1 MEGLGCRMSWLLK
14 KSNACVSGNH
24 KALHAA
30 SSRFDLVCFAPS
42 LQRNCYRRSNERGAR
57 APIRR
62 FSVVAALVLP
72 CLSLLV
78 SCHSQPSAP
87 EPSIE
92 FTRIPPAT
100 ESGVDKLDVIEGRVI
115 GGNPEL
121 KLVLYAKNGKWWVQ
135 PIRNEPYTSIRPD
148 ATWTNFTHVGTEYA
162 AVLVKSEFHPES
174 SLKEMPSRG
183 GNVVAVTT
191 AKGSDPG
198 SQVSKTLLFSGYE
211 WRIRSAPSGRGGRNL
226 YDVNNA
232 WTDSKGALHLR
243 IRNSSGEWTCA
254 EVALTR
260 SLGYGTYS
268 FTVRDTSQLEPAA
281 AFAMF
286 TYDYAEAGPNNRE
299 MSVEISPW
307 GDRSAANAQFVI
319 QPFYVPE
326 NTSRFSV
333 PSGVLTHSF
342 RWEPGH
348 ALFRTSRGTDGE
360 SKTGTVAEHEFTSGV
375 PTHGSESVRMT
386 LYVFRAAKVPIQNEN
401 EVVIEKFEF
410 LP

>member
-1 MEGLGCRMSWLLK
+1 L
-14 KSNACVSGNH
+14 A
-24 KALHAA
+24 
-30 SSRFDLVCFAPS
+30 CFAPCR
-42 LQRNCYRRSNERGAR
+42 QRNCYRRPIECGTR
-57 APIRR
+57 APIGCA
-62 FSVVAALVLP
+62 SVLAAPVLP
-72 CLSLLV
+72 FLLLLA
-78 SCHSQPSAP
+78 SCHSQPSVP

-100 ESGVDKLDVIEGRVI
+100 ESGVDKLDVIEGRI
-115 GGNPEL
+115 ISGNPEL
-121 KLVLYAKNGKWWVQ
+121 KLVLYAKNGNWWVQ

-148 ATWTNFTHVGTEYA
+148 GTWTNFTHVGTAYA
-162 AVLVKSEFHPES
+162 AVLVKSGFRLSS
-174 SLKEMPSRG
+174 SLNEMPSRG
-183 GNVVAVTT
+183 GDVVAIVT

-198 SQVSKTLLFSGYE
+198 SQISKTLWFGGYE
-211 WRIRSAPSGRGGRNL
+211 WRIRSAPSNRGGRSP

-243 IRNSSGEWTCA
+243 IKKSSGEWTCA
-254 EVALTR
+254 EVTLTR

-268 FTVRDTSQLEPAA
+268 FTVHDTSQLEPAA

-299 MSVEISPW
+299 MGVEISPW
-307 GDRSAANAQFVI
+307 GDRSTTNAQFVI

-342 RWEPGH
+342 RWEPGRV
-348 ALFRTSRGTDGE
+348 LFRTSRGTDSE

-375 PTHGSESVRMT
+375 PTHGSESVRTT
-386 LYVFRAAKVPIQNEN
+386 LYVFRAGKVPIQKDN

>member
-1 MEGLGCRMSWLLK
+1 MSWVK
-14 KSNACVSGNH
+14 KNNVCVSDDH
-24 KALHAA
+24 KAVHAA
-30 SSRFDLVCFAPS
+30 SSRFNLACFAFS
-42 LQRNCYRRSNERGAR
+42 RQWNCYRRSNEYGPRTPTRCSAL
-57 APIRR
+57 
-62 FSVVAALVLP
+62 AALVLP
-72 CLSLLV
+72 CLSLLA
-78 SCHSQPSAP
+78 SCHSQLSVP

-92 FTRIPPAT
+92 FTRIPRAT
-100 ESGVDKLDVIEGRVI
+100 ESGVDKLDVIEGRVV
-115 GGNPEL
+115 GGNPKL

-148 ATWTNFTHVGTEYA
+148 ATWTNFTHVATEYA
-162 AVLVKSEFHPES
+162 AVLVKSGFQPAS
-174 SLKEMPSRG
+174 SLNEMPSRG
-183 GNVVAVTT
+183 GNVVAVAT
-191 AKGSDPG
+191 AKDSEPG
-198 SQVSKTLLFSGYE
+198 SIISETLWFSGYE
-211 WRIRSAPSGRGGRNL
+211 WRIRTAPSNRGGGRSL

-243 IRNSSGEWTCA
+243 LKNSSGEWTCA
-254 EVALTR
+254 EVTLTR

-268 FTVRDTSQLEPAA
+268 FTVHDTSQLEPAA

-299 MSVEISPW
+299 MGVEISPW
-307 GDRSAANAQFVI
+307 GNRSTANAQFVI

-326 NTSRFSV
+326 NTSRFSA

-342 RWEPGH
+342 RWEPGRV
-348 ALFRTSRGTDGE
+348 LFRTSRGTNRE
-360 SKTGTVAEHEFTSGV
+360 SKTGSVAEHEFTSGV

-386 LYVFRAAKVPIQNEN
+386 LYVFHAAKEPIQNDN

>member
-1 MEGLGCRMSWLLK
+1 MSWVK
-14 KSNACVSGNH
+14 KNNVCVSDNH
-24 KALHAA
+24 KAVHAA
-30 SSRFDLVCFAPS
+30 SSRFDLACFAPGR
-42 LQRNCYRRSNERGAR
+42 QRNCYRRSDECGAR
-57 APIRR
+57 APIRCS
-62 FSVVAALVLP
+62 SVVAALVLP
-72 CLSLLV
+72 CLSLLAG
-78 SCHSQPSAP
+78 CHSQLSVP

-100 ESGVDKLDVIEGRVI
+100 ESGADKLDVIEGRVI
-115 GGNPEL
+115 GGNPKL

-162 AVLVKSEFHPES
+162 AVLVKLGFHPAS
-174 SLKEMPSRG
+174 SLNEMPSRG
-183 GNVVAVTT
+183 GNVVAVAS
-191 AKGSDPG
+191 AKGSDRG
-198 SQVSKTLLFSGYE
+198 SQISKALWFSGYE
-211 WRIRSAPSGRGGRNL
+211 WRIRSAPSNRGGRSL

-232 WTDSKGALHLR
+232 WIDSKGALHLR
-243 IRNSSGEWTCA
+243 TKNSSGEWTCA
-254 EVALTR
+254 EVTLTR

-268 FTVRDTSQLEPAA
+268 FTVHDTSQLEPAA

-286 TYDYAEAGPNNRE
+286 TYDYAEAGLNNRE
-299 MSVEISPW
+299 MGVEISPW

-342 RWEPGH
+342 RWEPGRV
-348 ALFRTSRGTDGE
+348 LFRTSRGTDGE
-360 SKTGTVAEHEFTSGV
+360 SKTGTVAEREFTSGV

-386 LYVFRAAKVPIQNEN
+386 LYVFRAAKEPIQNDN

>member
-1 MEGLGCRMSWLLK
+1 MEPWGCRMCWITK
-14 KSNACVSGNH
+14 NNVCVSDNH
-24 KALHAA
+24 EAVHAA
-30 SSRFDLVCFAPS
+30 SSRFDLACFAPS
-42 LQRNCYRRSNERGAR
+42 RHRDCYRRSNEC
-57 APIRR
+57 APRPPVRCSAAI
-62 FSVVAALVLP
+62 AALILP
-72 CLSLLV
+72 CLSMLA
-78 SCHSQPSAP
+78 SCHSQRSEP
-87 EPSIE
+87 EPGIE

-115 GGNPEL
+115 GDNSRL

-135 PIRNEPYTSIRPD
+135 PIRNEPYTSVRPD

-162 AVLVKSEFHPES
+162 AMLVKSGFRPPS
-174 SLKEMPSRG
+174 SLNEMPSRG
-183 GNVVAVTT
+183 GNVVAVAT
-191 AKGSDPG
+191 AKGSDPA
-198 SQVSKTLLFSGYE
+198 SQVSKTLWFSGYE
-211 WRIRSAPSGRGGRNL
+211 WKIRNAPSNRGGRNP
-226 YDVNNA
+226 YEVNNA
-232 WTDSKGALHLR
+232 WADSDGALHLR
-243 IRNSSGEWTCA
+243 IKKSSGDWTCA
-254 EVALTR
+254 EVMLTR

-299 MSVEISPW
+299 MDVEISQW
-307 GDRSAANAQFVI
+307 GDRTTANAQFII

-342 RWEPGH
+342 RWEPGRV
-348 ALFRTSRGTDGE
+348 LFRTSRGTARE

-375 PTHGSESVRMT
+375 PTHGTESVRMAI
-386 LYVFRAAKVPIQNEN
+386 YVFRAAKEPIQNDN
-401 EVVIEKFEF
+401 EVIIEKFEF

>member
-1 MEGLGCRMSWLLK
+1 VLGQK
-14 KSNACVSGNH
+14 NNACVSDKH
-24 KALHAA
+24 RAAHAA
-30 SSRFDLVCFAPS
+30 SSRLDLACVPYS
-42 LQRNCYRRSNERGAR
+42 RHRNRGRRSNEWGAR
-57 APIRR
+57 APIRCS
-62 FSVVAALVLP
+62 SVVAALVLP
-72 CLSLLV
+72 WLSLLA
-78 SCHSQPSAP
+78 SCHSQLSLP

-115 GGNPEL
+115 DGNPKL
-121 KLVLYAKNGKWWVQ
+121 KLVLYTKNGKWWVQ

-148 ATWTNFTHVGTEYA
+148 ATWTNFTHMGTEYA
-162 AVLVKSEFHPES
+162 AVLVKSEFHPAS
-174 SLKEMPSRG
+174 SMNEMPSRG
-183 GNVVAVTT
+183 GNVVAVATV
-191 AKGSDPG
+191 KGSDPTT
-198 SQVSKTLLFSGYE
+198 QISKTLWFSGYE
-211 WRIRSAPSGRGGRNL
+211 WRIRSAPSSRGGRNL

-243 IRNSSGEWTCA
+243 IKNSSGEWTCA

-268 FTVRDTSQLEPAA
+268 FTVHDTSQLEPAA

-307 GDRSAANAQFVI
+307 GDRSATNAQFVI

-348 ALFRTSRGTDGE
+348 ILFRTSRGTDGE

-375 PTHGSESVRMT
+375 PTHGSESVRMA
-386 LYVFRAAKVPIQNEN
+386 LYVFRAAKQPIQNGN